1 MNKIVGFKL
10 HSGVMAIG
18 KQPVDVNLSELESPV
33 VVMNGIIN
41 SENVGSIIR
50 NCAAFGFE
58 SIITDKQT
66 SSPYLR
72 RAVRVSMG
80 AVLNMKIHF
89 SENLSDDLQKLKD
102 SNFKIFSAEIND
114 NSIPISQVEIPDKC
128 AIVFGSEG
136 RGINNEILGISDFTV
151 HIPITA
157 QVNSINVASSS
168 AVILSKIFERKKRL

>member
-80 AVLNMKIHF
+80 AVLNI
-89 SENLSDDLQKLKD
+89 
-102 SNFKIFSAEIND
+102 
-114 NSIPISQVEIPDKC
+114 
-128 AIVFGSEG
+128 G
-136 RGINNEILGISDFTV
+136 
-151 HIPITA
+151 
-157 QVNSINVASSS
+157 
-168 AVILSKIFERKKRL
+168 AVIGERTMIDLF